1 MKARIN
7 KIITT
12 AVGVCTVWV
21 LSACCLVMP
30 AWGQESASVSPR
42 SDLAVVK
49 DVTFTRQ
56 GKDEVIVVTAD
67 RPLVYSY
74 YRLTNPLRAVVDLA
88 QTDPGTNTE
97 PLVYQGGQVKQVK
110 FIKHELTSGL
120 LTRMELFLADGTD
133 FSVKMSPGDKRKLIL
148 TFAAD
153 TKSPAFSTPTS
164 SSKVEKYP
172 IPKPSSTASVS
183 AQMPSPTPK
192 SAPVAESKKSVP
204 PPTAITA
211 TAPAGAPGR
220 KLTEIVV
227 TPEGIDIITDG
238 PVKSY
243 TAFPMTKPD
252 RMVVD
257 LPGVHNS
264 ISTAKVSIGAFGID
278 GARLGE
284 REGKS
289 RIVFEGSTDAILRA
303 KLIKVDKGL
312 RLLPA
317 IPGVAAAKP
326 EEKASPAPV
335 PPQKEH
341 NAAVSTVESLDFG
354 VVDNGSR
361 ITMKTSGACRA
372 DKPFKTTEGVS
383 FFVKKCSLPRDLQR
397 TIDTS
402 AFPSVV
408 QSVIPYQVTVKGV
421 PETRVLVKMNE
432 AATWS
437 LQQDGGTVVLN
448 ITHPKL
454 ERKAEKATPEP
465 KQPIVSAEAASTP
478 ALVPDQAP
486 GVASQPQPQPQPQA
500 EPQPQPQTQL
510 QPQLQAQPPP
520 QPPPQI
526 QTQPQPASPPPPA
539 AVAPSDSAAKKV
551 QDSAA
556 ALPGAKKTYTG
567 RRVTLEFVDAD
578 IRKIFQ
584 LIAEVSNLNILI
596 GDDVS
601 GAITIKLV
609 NVPWDQA
616 LDMILET
623 KGLGMKVDGNI
634 VQIKPKGKFK
644 TADEEIIEAKKTRE
658 KMMELQTRVFDV
670 NYATIG
676 DVVNQFKTLSS
687 GRPDSSITQDERTNK
702 VIVTDIEPS
711 IIRMKKFLESID
723 IPEKQVLIEARIV
736 EASAGFTRDLGI
748 QWGIHYR
755 DPTGSIMGIQSLNSG
770 FGGAVTPPPLVG
782 TSGPGMATGISFG
795 TLASNINVDLRLSAA
810 ASADLVKIISTPKIA
825 TVNNKAAKITQG
837 QMIPY
842 QNTTANT
849 GAVTQF
855 IEAALTLEV
864 TPHITPDGSVMMK
877 IKASNN
883 SAGAGIAGSPPP
895 INKKE
900 ATTELLVKNGETTV
914 IGGIYKDDDTES
926 NSGVPYLMD
935 IPFIGWLFKSNTKTK
950 VKTELLIFITPRVL
964 S

>member
-1 MKARIN
+1 MKTRIN
-7 KIITT
+7 KTITII
-12 AVGVCTVWV
+12 AGIWTVWV
-21 LSACCLVMP
+21 LSTFCLVMP
-30 AWGQESASVSPR
+30 ALGLESASVSSR
-42 SDLAVVK
+42 SDMAVVK

-88 QTDPGTNTE
+88 QTDPGANTE
-97 PLVYQGGQVKQVK
+97 PLVYQGGQVKQVR

-133 FSVKMSPGDKRKLIL
+133 FSVKTFPGDKRKLVL

-164 SSKVEKYP
+164 SSKAEKYP
-172 IPKPSSTASVS
+172 IPKSTSATAVS
-183 AQMPSPTPK
+183 APIPAPTPK
-192 SAPVAESKKSVP
+192 ITPVAESMKSIP
-204 PPTAITA
+204 AATSTTA

-227 TPEGIDIITDG
+227 TPEGIDIITGG
-238 PVKSY
+238 PVKNY

-257 LPGVHNS
+257 LPGVHNT
-264 ISTAKVSIGAFGID
+264 ISTAKVSIGVFGID
-278 GARLGE
+278 SARLGE

-289 RIVFEGSTDAILRA
+289 RIVFEGTTDAILRA
-303 KLIKVDKGL
+303 KLIKFDRGL

-317 IPGVAAAKP
+317 EGSVAVAKP
-326 EEKASPAPV
+326 EEKVAPV
-335 PPQKEH
+335 PAPSKKEH
-341 NAAVSTVESLDFG
+341 SSTVSTVESLDFG

-361 ITMKTSGACRA
+361 ITIKISGSCIA
-372 DKPFKTTEGVS
+372 DKPFKTSEGVS
-383 FFVKKCSLPRDLQR
+383 FFLKKCSLPRDLQR

-421 PETRVLVKMNE
+421 PETRVLVKMNQG
-432 AATWS
+432 ATWAM
-437 LQQDGGTVVLN
+437 QQDGGTVVLN

-454 ERKAEKATPEP
+454 ERKAEKAVLAP
-465 KQPIVSAEAASTP
+465 KQPAASAETTSTP
-478 ALVPDQAP
+478 ALASSEQAP
-486 GVASQPQPQPQPQA
+486 VVASQPQPQ
-500 EPQPQPQTQL
+500 L
-510 QPQLQAQPPP
+510 QPQLQ
-520 QPPPQI
+520 PQI
-526 QTQPQPASPPPPA
+526 QPQIQPQPQPVSPPPPHPPVA
-539 AVAPSDSAAKKV
+539 AVTSDSAAKKV
-551 QDSAA
+551 QDSAS
-556 ALPGAKKTYTG
+556 ALLGAKKTYTG
-567 RRVTLEFVDAD
+567 RKVTLEFVDAD

-623 KGLGMKVDGNI
+623 KSLGMKVDGNI

-644 TADEEIIEAKKTRE
+644 TADEEVIEAKKTRE

-670 NYATIG
+670 NYAQIG

-842 QNTTANT
+842 QNTTAQT

-883 SAGAGIAGSPPP
+883 SAGAGVAGSPPP

-935 IPFIGWLFKSNTKTK
+935 IPLIGWLFKSNTKTK